1 MTAHARRSCVVR
13 RPRTTTRRFDDTAF
27 DNTTSSDQILVS
39 LLLLNVALSIVI
51 EAYDAAKASAELDTE
66 VASPPPT
73 NEQS

>member
-13 RPRTTTRRFDDTAF
+13 RPRTTRRFDNTAF
-27 DNTTSSDQILVS
+27 DNTTSDQILVS